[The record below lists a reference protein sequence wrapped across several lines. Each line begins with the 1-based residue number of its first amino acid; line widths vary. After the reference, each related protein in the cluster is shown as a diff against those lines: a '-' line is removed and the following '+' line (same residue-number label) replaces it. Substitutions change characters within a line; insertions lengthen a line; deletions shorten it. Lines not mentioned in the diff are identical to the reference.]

1 MGRCYNPS
9 CITRK
14 GKKRVFAP
22 VPNFFGGSMKKIS
35 AVLLVLVLVG
45 SVAFA
50 GFTGEAEANFGIDFD
65 SQQYGFENVVELTS
79 DLVFFEK
86 LVDNAG
92 DGDIYAEIKAEL
104 TLAFDFEDQGNEND
118 AFADG
123 EIVSN
128 AEITSAKIIG
138 DDWYVGILGAMAAPN
153 FASSAIDEDDE
164 EDALDLDPS
173 NYVLKGA
180 GVEVGYAGYVFGVA
194 APRDTTNDID
204 AETYNLF
211 GSVTTP
217 EYELGDGLALS
228 FGAAGMLKDTNKAAS
243 FSMKG
248 AYTMDD
254 ITANIESDLVY
265 DDGLEVEVAVNTVID
280 IVTLDVYFATLED
293 SLATTDSTVDAYAD
307 GTENILS
314 AKAAFAIDQFDIEV
328 TGKDLLN
335 ASILGASVDF
345 AATEEI
351 SVNVNGGYTLMGVNE
366 QAWYVGG
373 GATYTAEKYVA
384 SAEATYASDETL
396 EVEAS
401 VESDVIVDG
410 ATLSL
415 TYASDDIMTLG
426 GSLIAAVN
434 IAF

>member
-1 MGRCYNPS
+1 
-9 CITRK
+9 
-14 GKKRVFAP
+14 
-22 VPNFFGGSMKKIS
+22 MKKIS

-50 GFTGEAEANFGIDFD
+50 GFTGSAEANFGIDFD
-65 SQQYGFENVVELTS
+65 SQQYGFENLVELTS
-79 DLVFFEK
+79 DIVFFEK

-104 TLAFDFEDQGNEND
+104 TLAFDFEDVGNETD
-118 AFADG
+118 AHTSVVG
-123 EIVSN
+123 NVEV
-128 AEITSAKIIG
+128 TSAKIIG
-138 DDWYVGILGAMAAPN
+138 DDWYVGILGAMSAPN
-153 FASSAIDEDDE
+153 FASSAIDEDEE

-173 NYVLKGA
+173 DYVLKGA

-194 APRDTTNDID
+194 APRDGTNDID
-204 AETYNLF
+204 GEKYNLF

-217 EYELGDGLALS
+217 DYELGDGLAMT
-228 FGAAGMLKDTNKAAS
+228 FGAAGMLTDTGKAAS

-254 ITANIESDLVY
+254 ITAAIEADLVY
-265 DDGLEVEVAVNTVID
+265 EGGLEAEVAVNTVID

-293 SLATTDSTVDAYAD
+293 SLSTTDSTVDAYAD

-314 AKAAFAIDQFDIEV
+314 AKAAFAIDQFDITV

-335 ASILGASVDF
+335 ASIIGVSVDF
-345 AATEEI
+345 AASEEL
-351 SVNVNGGYTLMGVNE
+351 SVNLNGGYTLLGVNE
-366 QAWYVGG
+366 QDWYA
-373 GATYTAEKYVA
+373 GAGLTYTAAKYVA

-396 EVEAS
+396 AVEAS

-426 GSLIAAVN
+426 GSLIAAIN